1 MSVFLGA
8 DLVLGTSSSPAF
20 LAGSQI
26 PGDIMEMM
34 ATLMTMED
42 LGWLIPRPSDVSEE
56 NNSQLPA

>member
-1 MSVFLGA
+1 
-8 DLVLGTSSSPAF
+8 LVLGTSSSPAF